1 MQQNGSSEQDA
12 DTGGAD
18 TDELIEKLM
27 KERKMSTNCSYFAFT
42 ATPKRE
48 TLERFGWEDVNGE
61 RGEKGKFYPFHLY
74 SMKQAIEEGFILDV
88 LTNYTTYQGYYEVI
102 KSIKENPKY
111 NNKKAQKKIRQTVER
126 NPKTIQTKA
135 EIMMDHF
142 DTKIFHSHK
151 LDSKAKAM
159 VVCKDIE
166 CAIHYYQ
173 AIKDII
179 AKNKLPYHA
188 LIAFSGEKKLGD
200 KAYTEAGMNGF
211 PETDTATKFDEDDNR
226 ILVVANKYLTGFDQ
240 PKLCAMYIDKPL
252 AGVLAVQAL
261 SRLNRSAAELGKR
274 SEDLF
279 VLDFYNSTDDMK
291 TAFEPFYT
299 ATTLSGATDVNVL
312 HELMTTLLTV
322 GVFDMEEVTQF
333 SDLYIQGKEA
343 DEWAPV
349 IDTCAHRFNEEIEWE
364 EDGKADFKMKCKQF
378 VKIYSRMAA
387 IMDYEVADWERLF
400 WFLRFLI
407 PELKVKSKNDD
418 ELKDLLN
425 SIDLNTYGARRTAL
439 NQHIELDSDES
450 TIDPLAPKM
459 VNAGGDDG
467 EKDPLDEIVKQFND
481 HWFKGWDATP
491 DEQKAKL
498 INLSRMVRE
507 DEDYQ
512 FVEGNPDQQ
521 ASDQVLAKI
530 IKKQMIAMRRGD
542 KSLYKEYKNSEAF
555 QNCMLQAVKGF
566 IANRDHIRV

>member
-1 MQQNGSSEQDA
+1 
-12 DTGGAD
+12 
-18 TDELIEKLM
+18 
-27 KERKMSTNCSYFAFT
+27 
-42 ATPKRE
+42 
-48 TLERFGWEDVNGE
+48 
-61 RGEKGKFYPFHLY
+61 
-74 SMKQAIEEGFILDV
+74 
-88 LTNYTTYQGYYEVI
+88 
-102 KSIKENPKY
+102 
-111 NNKKAQKKIRQTVER
+111 
-126 NPKTIQTKA
+126 
-135 EIMMDHF
+135 
-142 DTKIFHSHK
+142 
-151 LDSKAKAM
+151 
-159 VVCKDIE
+159 
-166 CAIHYYQ
+166 
-173 AIKDII
+173 
-179 AKNKLPYHA
+179 
-188 LIAFSGEKKLGD
+188 
-200 KAYTEAGMNGF
+200 
-211 PETDTATKFDEDDNR
+211 
-226 ILVVANKYLTGFDQ
+226 
-240 PKLCAMYIDKPL
+240 MYIDKPL

-279 VLDFYNSTDDMK
+279 VLDFYNSVDDMK
-291 TAFEPFYT
+291 AAFEPFYT

-312 HELMTTLLTV
+312 HELMTTLLTL
-322 GVFDMEEVTQF
+322 GVFDMDEVTQF

-349 IDTCAHRFNEEIEWE
+349 VETCAHRFNEEIEWE
-364 EDGKADFKMKCKQF
+364 ENGKADFKMKCKQF

-439 NQHIELDSDES
+439 NKHIELDSGES

-459 VNAGGDDG
+459 VNGGDDG

-491 DEQKAKL
+491 DEQKAKI
-498 INLSRMVRE
+498 INLSKMVRE

-512 FVEGNPDQQ
+512 YVEGNPDQQ

-542 KSLYKEYKNSEAF
+542 KSLYKQYKDSDAF
-555 QNCMLQAVKGF
+555 QYGMLQAVKGF

>member
-1 MQQNGSSEQDA
+1 MPSLN
-12 DTGGAD
+12 
-18 TDELIEKLM
+18 LP
-27 KERKMSTNCSYFAFT
+27 RK
-42 ATPKRE
+42 R
-48 TLERFGWEDVNGE
+48 GGE
-61 RGEKGKFYPFHLY
+61 RVGRD
-74 SMKQAIEEGFILDV
+74 AIEEGFILDV

-126 NPKTIQTKA
+126 NPKTIQAKA

-151 LDSKAKAM
+151 LDSQAKAM

-166 CAIHYYQ
+166 CAILYYQ

-200 KAYTEAGMNGF
+200 KAYTEAGLNGF

-274 SEDLF
+274 NEDLF
-279 VLDFYNSTDDMK
+279 VLDFYNSVDDMK
-291 TAFEPFYT
+291 AAFEPFYT

-322 GVFDMEEVTQF
+322 GVFDMDEVTQF

-364 EDGKADFKMKCKQF
+364 E
-378 VKIYSRMAA
+378 
-387 IMDYEVADWERLF
+387 
-400 WFLRFLI
+400 
-407 PELKVKSKNDD
+407 
-418 ELKDLLN
+418 
-425 SIDLNTYGARRTAL
+425 NTYGARRTAL
-439 NQHIELDSDES
+439 NQHIELDSGES

-467 EKDPLDEIVKQFND
+467 EKDPLDEIVKQFNE

-491 DEQKAKL
+491 DEQKAKI
-498 INLSRMVRE
+498 INLSKMVRE

-512 FVEGNPDQQ
+512 FVEGNSDPQT
-521 ASDQVLAKI
+521 SDQMLANI
-530 IKKQMIAMRRGD
+530 IKKQLLAMRKGD
-542 KSLYKEYKNSEAF
+542 KSLYKEYKNSKAF
-555 QNCMLQAVKGF
+555 QYGMLQAVKGF

>member
-1 MQQNGSSEQDA
+1 M
-12 DTGGAD
+12 
-18 TDELIEKLM
+18 
-27 KERKMSTNCSYFAFT
+27 
-42 ATPKRE
+42 
-48 TLERFGWEDVNGE
+48 
-61 RGEKGKFYPFHLY
+61 
-74 SMKQAIEEGFILDV
+74 
-88 LTNYTTYQGYYEVI
+88 
-102 KSIKENPKY
+102 
-111 NNKKAQKKIRQTVER
+111 ER
-126 NPKTIQTKA
+126 NPKTIQAKA

-151 LDSKAKAM
+151 LDSQAKAM

-166 CAIHYYQ
+166 CAILYYQ

-179 AKNKLPYHA
+179 AKNNLPYHA
-188 LIAFSGEKKLGD
+188 LIAFSGEKKLCD
-200 KAYTEAGMNGF
+200 KAYTEAGLNEF
-211 PETDTATKFDEDDNR
+211 PETETATKFDQDDNR

-279 VLDFYNSTDDMK
+279 VLDFYNSVDDMK
-291 TAFEPFYT
+291 AAFEPFYT

-312 HELMTTLLTV
+312 HELMTTLLTL
-322 GVFDMEEVTQF
+322 GVFDMDEVTQF

-349 IDTCAHRFNEEIEWE
+349 VETCAHRFNEEIEWE
-364 EDGKADFKMKCKQF
+364 ENGKADFKMKCKQF

-439 NQHIELDSDES
+439 NKHIELDSGES

-459 VNAGGDDG
+459 VNGGDDG

-491 DEQKAKL
+491 DEQKAKI
-498 INLSRMVRE
+498 INLSKMVRE

-512 FVEGNPDQQ
+512 YVEGNPDQQ

-542 KSLYKEYKNSEAF
+542 KSLYKQYKDSDAF
-555 QNCMLQAVKGF
+555 QYGMLQAVKGF

>member
-1 MQQNGSSEQDA
+1 
-12 DTGGAD
+12 
-18 TDELIEKLM
+18 
-27 KERKMSTNCSYFAFT
+27 
-42 ATPKRE
+42 
-48 TLERFGWEDVNGE
+48 
-61 RGEKGKFYPFHLY
+61 
-74 SMKQAIEEGFILDV
+74 
-88 LTNYTTYQGYYEVI
+88 
-102 KSIKENPKY
+102 
-111 NNKKAQKKIRQTVER
+111 
-126 NPKTIQTKA
+126 
-135 EIMMDHF
+135 
-142 DTKIFHSHK
+142 
-151 LDSKAKAM
+151 M

-166 CAIHYYQ
+166 CAILYYQ

-188 LIAFSGEKKLGD
+188 LIAFSGEKKLCD
-200 KAYTEAGMNGF
+200 KAYTEAGLNGF
-211 PETDTATKFDEDDNR
+211 PEKDTATKFDEDDNR

-291 TAFEPFYT
+291 AAFEPFYT
-299 ATTLSGATDVNVL
+299 ATTLRGATDVNVL

-322 GVFDMEEVTQF
+322 GVFDMDEVTQF

-349 IDTCAHRFNEEIEWE
+349 IDTCVHRFNEEIEWE
-364 EDGKADFKMKCKQF
+364 EDGKADYKMKCKQF

-387 IMDYEVADWERLF
+387 IIDYEVADWERLF

-439 NQHIELDSDES
+439 NQHIELDSGES

-467 EKDPLDEIVKQFND
+467 EKDPLDEIVKQFNE

-491 DEQKAKL
+491 DEQKTKI
-498 INLSRMVRE
+498 INLSKMVRE

-512 FVEGNPDQQ
+512 FVEGNSDPQT
-521 ASDQVLAKI
+521 SDQLLANI
-530 IKKQMIAMRRGD
+530 IKKQLLAMRKGD
-542 KSLYKEYKNSEAF
+542 MSLYKEYKNSKAF
-555 QNCMLQAVKGF
+555 QYGMLQAVKRF
-566 IANRDHIRV
+566 IANRDHISV

>member
-1 MQQNGSSEQDA
+1 
-12 DTGGAD
+12 
-18 TDELIEKLM
+18 
-27 KERKMSTNCSYFAFT
+27 
-42 ATPKRE
+42 
-48 TLERFGWEDVNGE
+48 
-61 RGEKGKFYPFHLY
+61 
-74 SMKQAIEEGFILDV
+74 
-88 LTNYTTYQGYYEVI
+88 
-102 KSIKENPKY
+102 
-111 NNKKAQKKIRQTVER
+111 
-126 NPKTIQTKA
+126 
-135 EIMMDHF
+135 MMDHF

-151 LDSKAKAM
+151 LDSQAKAM

-166 CAIHYYQ
+166 CAILYYQ

-188 LIAFSGEKKLGD
+188 LIAFSGEKKLCD
-200 KAYTEAGMNGF
+200 KAYTEAGLNEF
-211 PETDTATKFDEDDNR
+211 PETETATKFDQDDNR

-279 VLDFYNSTDDMK
+279 VLDFYNSVDDMK
-291 TAFEPFYT
+291 AAFEPFYT

-322 GVFDMEEVTQF
+322 GVFDMDEVTQF
-333 SDLYIQGKEA
+333 SDLYIQGKKA
-343 DEWAPV
+343 DELAPV
-349 IDTCAHRFNEEIEWE
+349 IDTCAQRFNEEIEWE

-407 PELKVKSKNDD
+407 PDLKVKSKNDD

-425 SIDLNTYGARRTAL
+425 SIDLNTYGACRTAL

-450 TIDPLAPKM
+450 TIDPLASKM

-498 INLSRMVRE
+498 INLSKMVRE

-512 FVEGNPDQQ
+512 YVEGNPDQQ
-521 ASDQVLAKI
+521 ASDEVLAKI
-530 IKKQMIAMRRGD
+530 IK
-542 KSLYKEYKNSEAF
+542 
-555 QNCMLQAVKGF
+555 
-566 IANRDHIRV
+566 NR

>member
-1 MQQNGSSEQDA
+1 M
-12 DTGGAD
+12 
-18 TDELIEKLM
+18 
-27 KERKMSTNCSYFAFT
+27 
-42 ATPKRE
+42 
-48 TLERFGWEDVNGE
+48 
-61 RGEKGKFYPFHLY
+61 
-74 SMKQAIEEGFILDV
+74 

-126 NPKTIQTKA
+126 NPKTIQAKA

-151 LDSKAKAM
+151 LDSQAKAM

-166 CAIHYYQ
+166 CAILYYQ

-200 KAYTEAGMNGF
+200 KAYTEAGLNGF

-274 SEDLF
+274 NEDLF
-279 VLDFYNSTDDMK
+279 VLDFYNSVDDMK
-291 TAFEPFYT
+291 AAFEPFYT

-322 GVFDMEEVTQF
+322 GVFDMDEVTQF

-439 NQHIELDSDES
+439 NQHIELDSGES

-467 EKDPLDEIVKQFND
+467 EKDPLDEIVKQFNE

-491 DEQKAKL
+491 DEQKAKI
-498 INLSRMVRE
+498 INLSKMVRE

-512 FVEGNPDQQ
+512 FVEGNSDPQT
-521 ASDQVLAKI
+521 SDQMLANI
-530 IKKQMIAMRRGD
+530 IKKQLLAMRKGD
-542 KSLYKEYKNSEAF
+542 KSLYKEYKNSKAF
-555 QNCMLQAVKGF
+555 QYGMLQAVKGF